1 MLNSAD
7 FIVYLWVLPVTLF
20 ILLPLALLSIW
31 TVVRT
36 IQAFVGMVSAK
47 ESVAPVAA
55 EASIAAS
62 ARI

>member
-7 FIVYLWVLPVTLF
+7 FIVYLWILPVTLF

-36 IQAFVGMVSAK
+36 TQAFVGMVSAK
-47 ESVAPVAA
+47 ESVAPATTEASVAA
-55 EASIAAS
+55 G
-62 ARI
+62 ART